1 MLSQSIVQ
9 RGGQM
14 VGVLL
19 ADVLSARS
27 SETLVELNIGKLK
40 LKHTVKRE
48 GEDEIAQLRQKWRS

>member
-1 MLSQSIVQ
+1 
-9 RGGQM
+9 M

-48 GEDEIAQLRQKWRS
+48 GEDEITQLRQKWRS